1 MNFTNPS
8 DCKTNLLPDGS
19 QAPLHAFNTGASVY
33 VGSGFSGLA
42 SAFIII
48 TFWYVRQPHL
58 HALRS
63 GAHFVSFLSFFLSH
77 SRSDTFGSS
86 PFSRSFSR
94 TLVAASS
101 GCDDS
106 QTRWSSCAASTT
118 FSSPSPL
125 QCYRLRFEVCSTAIP
140 CCTTT
145 IHAVIRACTKQ

>member
-1 MNFTNPS
+1 MVGYNTTADLRSSRKGNIIIIINSDQYSVTSAMEKKTCSEDPAALALVKCVRSTGGRGSVQSVGVDLAMNFTNPS

-63 GAHFVSFLSFFLSH
+63 GAHFVSFLSFFLAL
-77 SRSDTFGSS
+77 
-86 PFSRSFSR
+86 SF
-94 TLVAASS
+94 
-101 GCDDS
+101 
-106 QTRWSSCAASTT
+106 
-118 FSSPSPL
+118 
-125 QCYRLRFEVCSTAIP
+125 
-140 CCTTT
+140 
-145 IHAVIRACTKQ
+145 